1 MLFETKASGIS
12 LHRCLSEVFDAF
24 FIRAV
29 RTAKSLRENPYLAD
43 TKAIET
49 SFALILNDLKQGAKK
64 YVDRS
69 NKLTQDAMER
79 MITSLSKGNGQ
90 FNPHTVT
97 PENIVDSILETTEE
111 LEMSDDERERL
122 RTALLPMFK
131 KPVKRG
137 KRYRTA

>member
-1 MLFETKASGIS
+1 MIE
-12 LHRCLSEVFDAF
+12 D
-24 FIRAV
+24 
-29 RTAKSLRENPYLAD
+29 PYLAD
-43 TKAIET
+43 TKAIKT
-49 SFALILNDLKQGAKK
+49 SFALLLNDLKQGAKE

-79 MITSLSKGNGQ
+79 MITSLSIDNGQ

-97 PENIVDSILETTEE
+97 PEKIVDSILQTTEK

-131 KPVKRG
+131 KSAKQG
-137 KRYRTA
+137 KRHRTA